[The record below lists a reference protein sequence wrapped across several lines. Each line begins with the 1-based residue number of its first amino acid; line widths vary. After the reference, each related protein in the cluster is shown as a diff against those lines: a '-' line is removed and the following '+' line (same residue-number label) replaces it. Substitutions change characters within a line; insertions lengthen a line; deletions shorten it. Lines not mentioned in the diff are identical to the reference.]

1 MQNRSEHRAIESA
14 TKSTLGR
21 LGIGVGIALVV
32 TLAGA
37 AMASAEPVALQLAR
51 AEDRARFRVTTFA
64 AGLGYP
70 TSMATLADGS
80 LLVATSD
87 GGRAWLDNYVFASTQ
102 GALVRLTDTDGD
114 GVADGAP
121 QTMAAG
127 LPGLVTSVRRVGSL
141 VFALSSQGGAE
152 AVTMWRT
159 GATAADPFTLAGRL
173 SFSFP
178 AGFEHTTYALAA
190 RPAVGRGVELLFNV
204 GARLNSSATPS
215 GITVGLTAAGGAA
228 FPGGVSQTV
237 VPDAIHRVIVN
248 DDGSAVTVTA
258 PLQIARGLRNAAG
271 MVFDAA
277 GNLWFEDNGID
288 TEGNRGVSFSAD
300 ELNMISAAAVGVSV
314 PDFGFSGTYT
324 RYSDGVT
331 VGPTAGISLSQ
342 VSFTPLAGEK
352 SEGAVE
358 VALAP
363 GSFPDEFGGGFFVP
377 FSGVFN
383 RGGAAND
390 ENPVVFV
397 NPATGARFHFIANQ
411 TMGHPNGV
419 LASDRGLFLSD
430 LNYTGRF
437 GDPIIGGVTD
447 NGDGIDADR
456 EGVVYLITPV
466 PEPGTVAVVCGAVL
480 TWFGRRRRCSR
491 A

>member
-1 MQNRSEHRAIESA
+1 
-14 TKSTLGR
+14 
-21 LGIGVGIALVV
+21 
-32 TLAGA
+32 
-37 AMASAEPVALQLAR
+37 
-51 AEDRARFRVTTFA
+51 
-64 AGLGYP
+64 
-70 TSMATLADGS
+70 
-80 LLVATSD
+80 
-87 GGRAWLDNYVFASTQ
+87 
-102 GALVRLTDTDGD
+102 
-114 GVADGAP
+114 
-121 QTMAAG
+121 
-127 LPGLVTSVRRVGSL
+127 
-141 VFALSSQGGAE
+141 
-152 AVTMWRT
+152 
-159 GATAADPFTLAGRL
+159 
-173 SFSFP
+173 
-178 AGFEHTTYALAA
+178 
-190 RPAVGRGVELLFNV
+190 
-204 GARLNSSATPS
+204 
-215 GITVGLTAAGGAA
+215 
-228 FPGGVSQTV
+228 
-237 VPDAIHRVIVN
+237 
-248 DDGSAVTVTA
+248 
-258 PLQIARGLRNAAG
+258 

>member
-1 MQNRSEHRAIESA
+1 MQDRPHRRGNLNAVPAEA
-14 TKSTLGR
+14 KR
-21 LGIGVGIALVV
+21 LGSGAGIALLV
-32 TLAGA
+32 TLVTA
-37 AMASAEPVALQLAR
+37 AVAAAEPVAPQLAR
-51 AEDRARFRVTTFA
+51 AEDRERFRVTTFA
-64 AGLGYP
+64 TGLGYP

-87 GGRAWLDNYVFASTQ
+87 GGRSWLDNYVFASTQ

-114 GVADGAP
+114 GVADGPP

-127 LPGLVTSVRRVGSL
+127 LPGLVTSVRRVGNL

-159 GATAADPFTLAGRL
+159 GTTAADPFTSAGRL

-178 AGFEHTTYALAA
+178 GGFEHSTYALAA
-190 RPAVGRGVELLFNV
+190 RPAVGGGAELLFNV
-204 GARLNSSATPS
+204 GARLNASATPA
-215 GITVGLTAAGGAA
+215 GVTVGLTAAGGAA
-228 FPGGVSQTV
+228 FPGGAAQTV
-237 VPDAIHRVIVN
+237 LPDAIHRVIVH
-248 DDGSAVTVTA
+248 DDGSTLAVTA
-258 PLQIARGLRNAAG
+258 PQQIAKGLRNAAG
-271 MVFDAA
+271 MVFDAS

-300 ELNMISAAAVGVSV
+300 ELNMIPAATVGVSV
-314 PDFGFSGTYT
+314 PDFGFAGTYT

-331 VGPTAGISLSQ
+331 VGPTAGITLPQ
-342 VSFTPLAGEK
+342 AAFTPLAGEK

-363 GSFPDEFGGGFFVP
+363 DSFPDEFGGGFFVP

-383 RGGAAND
+383 QGGLAND

-419 LASDRGLFLSD
+419 LASERGLFLSD

-466 PEPGTVAVVCGAVL
+466 PEPGTVAVLCGAVI
-480 TWFGRRRRCSR
+480 TWLGLRCRCRRS
-491 A
+491 